1 MKSPPSVAGE
11 NNSPRSE
18 EEKEMK
24 EKKGRKGRKGRKKGR
39 KKTKIRKTAK
49 IAKRRCPLKLSEN
62 SLWNTRSSSQSLGQA
77 R

>member
-24 EKKGRKGRKGRKKGR
+24 EKKGRKGRKKGR

>member
-1 MKSPPSVAGE
+1 MKNPPSVAGE

-18 EEKEMK
+18 EEKEK
-24 EKKGRKGRKGRKKGR
+24 KGKKGRMGRKGRKK
-39 KKTKIRKTAK
+39 TTIRK
-49 IAKRRCPLKLSEN
+49 IAKTRCPLKLSEN